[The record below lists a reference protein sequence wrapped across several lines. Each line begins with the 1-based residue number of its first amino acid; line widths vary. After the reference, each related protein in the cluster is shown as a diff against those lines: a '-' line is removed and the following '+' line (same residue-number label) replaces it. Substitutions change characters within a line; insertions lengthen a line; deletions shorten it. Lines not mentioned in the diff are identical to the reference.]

1 MKRKILIFSIWA
13 VDFAVLAVWYA
24 LCYSN
29 HFYWQEQNQIF
40 LDTPEWIAGYFGKP
54 AWLGCLAG
62 DWLTQFYVY
71 PTVGPVIQTLV
82 IALCTWLMHV
92 VTRKFKLLGGSLLL
106 TPVIACLLVA
116 CSFSEQANLAYF
128 LCVAGGL
135 ALSCIRV
142 EGSWNI
148 VLLPVLTCL
157 SYWMFGFGA
166 LLTVYAI
173 LLGSGFPKWRDVKKW
188 LPGILSAAVLLG
200 MPALLCR
207 SYGLPCATAYFYP
220 GIPSPSKPDMKLE
233 RRLAIAEAYYK
244 GDYEATKRLSAKDK
258 DPDDFTAFY
267 YYLASAVNDSL
278 PDNLLKYP
286 VRSLGTLTTI
296 GEKTPL
302 PIINMMNDLYFELGD
317 MTYAERAAM
326 MRNVFSPRNR
336 NVRMVKRLAEIN
348 LVSGDTLAAAKYL
361 RILDRTHA
369 YSEWS
374 RSRMPG
380 HMPADVEKDI
390 QRRRSMS
397 NTKDNLRLGDN
408 CRNIILELLES
419 NPGNTVALDY
429 LLCTDLL
436 LKDMDTFKMDYD
448 TYCMAKGRPRYKSLY
463 QQALM
468 IYLAGT
474 DAPQEEWEK
483 YIVQS
488 PDVDRFGQYN
498 HNRGNATFADTY
510 WYYFDR
516 SGIATSRER

>member
-1 MKRKILIFSIWA
+1 MRRKILIYSIWA
-13 VDFAVLAVWYA
+13 VGFAALAAWYA
-24 LCYSN
+24 LCYRN

-54 AWLGCLAG
+54 AWLGCMAG

-71 PTVGPVIQTLV
+71 PTAGAVIQTLV
-82 IALCTWLMHV
+82 IALCTLLFERL
-92 VTRKFKLLGGSLLL
+92 TRRFKLFGGPWWL
-106 TPVIACLLVA
+106 TPVFACLLVA
-116 CSFSEQANLAYF
+116 CSFSEASNLAFF

-135 ALSCIRV
+135 SLGYVRIGGGR
-142 EGSWNI
+142 NI
-148 VLLPVLTCL
+148 ILAPVLTGL

-173 LLGSGFPKWRDVKKW
+173 LLGSSWPKWKEVKKW
-188 LPGILSAAVLLG
+188 LPGMLSAAVLFGL
-200 MPALLCR
+200 PALLCR
-207 SYGLPCATAYFYP
+207 SYSLPYAAAYLYP
-220 GIPSPSKPDMKLE
+220 GLIAPSKPDMKLE

-244 GDYEATKRLSAKDK
+244 KDYEEAKRLSAKDK
-258 DPDDFTAFY
+258 SPDDFTAFY
-267 YYLASAVNDSL
+267 YYLASAVEDSL
-278 PDNLLKYP
+278 PDNLLRYP
-286 VRSLGTLTTI
+286 VKRLGTLTTI

-336 NVRMVKRLAEIN
+336 NVRMVGRLAEIN
-348 LVSGDTLAAAKYL
+348 LVSGDTLAACKYL

-374 RSRMPG
+374 GSRKPG
-380 HMPADVEKDI
+380 QMPAEVEKDI
-390 QRRRSMS
+390 LRRRSMS

-419 NPGNTVALDY
+419 NPDNTVALDY

-448 TYCMAKGRPRYKSLY
+448 TYCMAKGNPRYKSLY

-488 PDVDRFGQYN
+488 PDVQRFDAYSR
-498 HNRGNATFADTY
+498 NRGSSAFADTY
-510 WYYFDR
+510 WYYFDK
-516 SGIATSRER
+516 AKM